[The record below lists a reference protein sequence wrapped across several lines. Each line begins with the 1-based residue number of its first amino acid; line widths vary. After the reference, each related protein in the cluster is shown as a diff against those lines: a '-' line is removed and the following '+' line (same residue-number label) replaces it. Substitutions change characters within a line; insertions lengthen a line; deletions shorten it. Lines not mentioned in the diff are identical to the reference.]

1 MHRGFVIAAISSVA
15 CVVAGSFPRLWL
27 WAIRIPLVSSAV
39 RCFPEGTALQT
50 VTLSKSAL
58 AVLRLRAKGLRLPV
72 TDRRLE
78 AYRELADT
86 GIMEPDGED
95 FRFTED
101 GWAQREELISAAEA
115 HLRSLEP
122 RLPERIEL
130 SRAARR
136 TLVRHLAGD
145 KEVTDANRDA
155 YRELARA
162 GIMESVGT
170 FIKGDDCVFQLT
182 HQGWERRH
190 EFQRPLPRFS
200 ASAIARSLTLSN

>member
-1 MHRGFVIAAISSVA
+1 M
-15 CVVAGSFPRLWL
+15 
-27 WAIRIPLVSSAV
+27 
-39 RCFPEGTALQT
+39 QT
-50 VTLSKSAL
+50 VTLSESAL

-72 TDRRLE
+72 TGRRLE
-78 AYRELADT
+78 AYRELAAA
-86 GIMEPDGED
+86 GIMQPDGED

-101 GWAQREELISAAEA
+101 GWARREELVSAAEA
-115 HLRSLEP
+115 HLHSLEP

-136 TLVRHLAGD
+136 TLGRHLAGD

-162 GIMESVGT
+162 GIMVSVGT
-170 FIKGDDCVFQLT
+170 FIMGDDCVFQLT

-190 EFQRPLPRFS
+190 EFQRPLQRFS
-200 ASAIARSLTLSN
+200 VSAIARSLSLAVSRIAKGVSAAR

>member
-1 MHRGFVIAAISSVA
+1 M
-15 CVVAGSFPRLWL
+15 
-27 WAIRIPLVSSAV
+27 
-39 RCFPEGTALQT
+39 QT
-50 VTLSKSAL
+50 VTLSESAL
-58 AVLRLRAKGLRLPV
+58 AVLRLRAMGLRLPV

-78 AYRELADT
+78 AYRELAHA
-86 GIMEPDGED
+86 GIMQPDGED

-101 GWAQREELISAAEA
+101 GWVRREELISASEA

-122 RLPERIEL
+122 RLPERIEH

-136 TLVRHLAGD
+136 TLSLHLAGD

-162 GIMESVGT
+162 GIMVSVGT

-182 HQGWERRH
+182 QQGWERRQ
-190 EFQRPLPRFS
+190 EFQRP
-200 ASAIARSLTLSN
+200 IHRSGLSWILCTSEP

>member
-1 MHRGFVIAAISSVA
+1 M
-15 CVVAGSFPRLWL
+15 
-27 WAIRIPLVSSAV
+27 
-39 RCFPEGTALQT
+39 QT
-50 VTLSKSAL
+50 VALSKSAL

-78 AYRELADT
+78 AYRELADA
-86 GIMEPDGED
+86 GIMEPDGDD

-101 GWAQREELISAAEA
+101 GWARREELISAAEA

-136 TLVRHLAGD
+136 TLARHLAGD

-200 ASAIARSLTLSN
+200 ASAIARSLSRAVSRIAKGVSAAR

>member
-1 MHRGFVIAAISSVA
+1 MPETFALSESGQEDAIQMIA
-15 CVVAGSFPRLWL
+15 
-27 WAIRIPLVSSAV
+27 
-39 RCFPEGTALQT
+39 
-50 VTLSKSAL
+50 LSRSAL
-58 AVLRLRAKGLRLPV
+58 AVLRLRAKGLRLPA

-78 AYRELADT
+78 AFRELADA

-101 GWAQREELISAAEA
+101 GWARREELMSAAQA
-115 HLRSLEP
+115 QLRSLEP
-122 RLPERIEL
+122 RLPERIDL

-136 TLVRHLAGD
+136 TLARHLAGD
-145 KEVTDANRDA
+145 KEVTGANRDA
-155 YRELARA
+155 YRELARV

-200 ASAIARSLTLSN
+200 ASAIARSLSLAVSRIAKGVSAAR